1 MMVKKR
7 WRCVAMALSF
17 CLTLSMMVGC
27 RGDGG
32 SSGSKPA
39 ESGGE
44 NAAFDLNGAT
54 VVLGSYND
62 LTPNETSATY
72 AQEIALKEEIEAKY
86 HCKLEFYTT
95 NDWHTWNST
104 ISIMA
109 LSGEKVADA
118 FCHTIDYV
126 VPGWIN
132 SELVAPLD
140 AYFDLSQPMWNK
152 QAMTPWVLDGK
163 NYMVSTA
170 LDGLGSC
177 ILFNKRLCAEYG
189 ITDTSLYELQEK
201 GEWTWN
207 KLLELAKAC
216 TKDTNNDGET
226 DVWGFGAYGV
236 APVSAEAFI
245 YANGSSTVKLDDKLH
260 YTYNLDDPAAIE
272 ALEFCRML
280 ANDSGVCYKGEYEW
294 GSWEKLW
301 NKGQVAFYQTYS
313 WVIAPYTVNL
323 ADDEF
328 GMLLIPKGPQ
338 ASDYVNAQNVHDGWF
353 IQPMVENKEAVAAIL
368 TDWLYP
374 YDWKENTE
382 PWMYFR
388 NLVFDDQSLETI
400 KKIDGRSVLALG
412 EPATW
417 FRDNILWNDFGVNNN
432 TPARTFAETNKAP
445 SQAAF
450 DELNTNFFEGLESSA
465 AE

>member
-1 MMVKKR
+1 M
-7 WRCVAMALSF
+7 
-17 CLTLSMMVGC
+17 
-27 RGDGG
+27 
-32 SSGSKPA
+32 
-39 ESGGE
+39 
-44 NAAFDLNGAT
+44 
-54 VVLGSYND
+54 
-62 LTPNETSATY
+62 
-72 AQEIALKEEIEAKY
+72 
-86 HCKLEFYTT
+86 
-95 NDWHTWNST
+95 
-104 ISIMA
+104 
-109 LSGEKVADA
+109 
-118 FCHTIDYV
+118 
-126 VPGWIN
+126 
-132 SELVAPLD
+132 
-140 AYFDLSQPMWNK
+140 
-152 QAMTPWVLDGK
+152 
-163 NYMVSTA
+163 
-170 LDGLGSC
+170 
-177 ILFNKRLCAEYG
+177 
-189 ITDTSLYELQEK
+189 
-201 GEWTWN
+201 
-207 KLLELAKAC
+207 
-216 TKDTNNDGET
+216 
-226 DVWGFGAYGV
+226 
-236 APVSAEAFI
+236 
-245 YANGSSTVKLDDKLH
+245 
-260 YTYNLDDPAAIE
+260 
-272 ALEFCRML
+272 
-280 ANDSGVCYKGEYEW
+280 
-294 GSWEKLW
+294 
-301 NKGQVAFYQTYS
+301 AFYQTYS